1 MAVQYTDSTSGC
13 AFAID
18 HVDRMPLRISLVTP
32 EGRVDEEQR
41 RGGRSIDRHER
52 GKSDTWTRYQAKFF

>member
-1 MAVQYTDSTSGC
+1 
-13 AFAID
+13 
-18 HVDRMPLRISLVTP
+18 VTP
-32 EGRVDEEQR
+32 EGQVDEEQR